1 MKAKIAI
8 ILVFFFSLLFLVT
21 GLQAAEHNQYNLEE
35 YLKEAVEKSREL
47 EDFKLALLEK
57 EINLKTVKADQ
68 EVSPSPLNLRQA
80 ELELE
85 LAEKELEKKKAD
97 LIYQFLNDFFNY
109 YKTENLIALH
119 QRYLETFKIEFANIQ
134 QKYEEGILI
143 KSDIFQAEVE
153 LNRVEANLK
162 AAKRDHNKIS
172 YKLKDNLGLSYDRK
186 LKITFSEADLKDFR
200 LDKSLDSLFELA
212 LDNRIEVE
220 SAEVNNELQEI
231 NYRLAQQDYN
241 PWLQEKRAENEYLK
255 AKNNLALTKSRIKI
269 DLNNHYQDYYKSKA
283 DIESQLKLKASF
295 EEALRVKKLYFT
307 EDYIS
312 GTEFLEAKN
321 DLYNAEIN
329 YLHTRIDNYLALAEL
344 YLSAGDFKELFSYVE
359 K

>member
-1 MKAKIAI
+1 M
-8 ILVFFFSLLFLVT
+8 
-21 GLQAAEHNQYNLEE
+21 
-35 YLKEAVEKSREL
+35 
-47 EDFKLALLEK
+47 
-57 EINLKTVKADQ
+57 
-68 EVSPSPLNLRQA
+68 
-80 ELELE
+80 
-85 LAEKELEKKKAD
+85 
-97 LIYQFLNDFFNY
+97 
-109 YKTENLIALH
+109 IALH